1 MKMRNSLL
9 LMVLT
14 AMTLT
19 LASCSKDDDND
30 NGKPNDT
37 HAQTIPAP
45 PYKDD
50 AVKLSLPDN
59 NISVGGL
66 RANVTALEL
75 GEGGTYI
82 VTYTLVATTRAA
94 DGTSYKTGK
103 YTKSNDSYNLSGFAT
118 VTINGKSGSTY
129 TIVVK
134 TTDGVSTE
142 LNATAATGGVAT
154 GAMTDNLCRTWTIE
168 NTRLTMEVEGIT
180 AGRDFPGTCN
190 LNALIAYAKD
200 RGMKINDEVEENS
213 VVTGITFSRAGTFLI
228 NYMNGK
234 NDVGKW
240 NWASQASG
248 TISYGWNDPDMGN
261 SLENGEATVAF
272 DGSKCKLTLGATI
285 DGHKLQAI
293 YTLSF

>member
-1 MKMRNSLL
+1 MKMKNSLL
-9 LMVLT
+9 LMALA

-19 LASCSKDDDND
+19 LASCSKDDDNG
-30 NGKPNDT
+30 NSNDT
-37 HAQTIPAP
+37 PPAQTIPAP
-45 PYKDD
+45 QYKDD

-59 NISVGGL
+59 SISVGGL
-66 RANVTALEL
+66 RANVTTLEL

-82 VTYTLVATTRAA
+82 VTYTPVATTRAA

-129 TIVVK
+129 SIVVK

-142 LNATAATGGVAT
+142 LNATVAAGGVAT

-180 AGRDFPGTCN
+180 AGRDFPGTCD

-200 RGMKINDEVEENS
+200 RGMKINDDVEENS

-228 NYMNGK
+228 SYRNGK
-234 NDVGKW
+234 NDVGRW

-248 TISYGWNDPDMGN
+248 TLSYSWDSPDMGN
-261 SLENGEATVAF
+261 ALENGAATVAF

>member
-82 VTYTLVATTRAA
+82 VTYTPVTTTRAA

>member
-1 MKMRNSLL
+1 MKMKNSLL
-9 LMVLT
+9 LMALA

-19 LASCSKDDDND
+19 LASCSKDDDNG
-30 NGKPNDT
+30 NSNDT
-37 HAQTIPAP
+37 PPAQTITAP

-66 RANVTALEL
+66 KANVTALEL

-82 VTYTLVATTRAA
+82 VTYTPVATTRAA
-94 DGTSYKTGK
+94 DGTGYKTGK
-103 YTKSNDSYNLSGFAT
+103 YTKSNNSYNLAGFAT

-190 LNALIAYAKD
+190 LNAIIAYAKD
-200 RGMKINDEVEENS
+200 RGMEINDEVEENS

-228 NYMNGK
+228 SYMNGK

>member
-1 MKMRNSLL
+1 MKMKNSLL
-9 LMVLT
+9 LMALA

-19 LASCSKDDDND
+19 LASCSKDDDNG
-30 NGKPNDT
+30 NSNDT
-37 HAQTIPAP
+37 PPAQTIPVP

-82 VTYTLVATTRAA
+82 VTYTPVATTRAA
-94 DGTSYKTGK
+94 DGTGYKTGK
-103 YTKSNDSYNLSGFAT
+103 YTKSNNSYNLAGFAT

-168 NTRLTMEVEGIT
+168 NTRLTLEVEGIT

-190 LNALIAYAKD
+190 LNAIIAYAKD
-200 RGMKINDEVEENS
+200 RGMEINDEVEENS

-228 NYMNGK
+228 SYMNGK

-248 TISYGWNDPDMGN
+248 TISYGWNDPGMGN